1 MKLTQRSFTAGEV
14 SPSVGARAD
23 LDWYNAALS
32 KCKNAYVRAQ
42 GGVYNREGTK
52 YIGESVTS
60 GNQDLRLISFSFS
73 KDESYIL
80 VVSNKSIQ
88 VIYRDAFL
96 LEPGTRNRVHVVTPF
111 EKPWDISHSGFA
123 DTMTMVDG
131 VNLPQVL
138 KRYGHTDWRIETIDF
153 SVSTATPSNIFVH
166 RLTPGTGGKKY
177 AYAATAISVNGVES
191 LAKEGNITTKPI
203 TGEIP
208 MLITVGF
215 AAKEVVESYNIYKS
229 LSPEAGI
236 YGYIGSCK
244 NSLVNA
250 DGKLVGQFLDYNYAP
265 DVALSPP
272 LDNEPFKD
280 AENRPSACSFYQQRR
295 IFAATKND
303 PQKIFCT
310 ETGDISSMRYSRPN
324 KPTDAIIQE
333 VVSNSINRIRH
344 IINFGGLLLLTSEGE
359 IKVTEG
365 ADFVLTPATFGAK
378 VISSYGSSTV
388 VPAKVSDTV
397 IFSQDQ
403 GARLVGLNIDRQS
416 LSIDGNILGNDL
428 SIRAEH
434 IFKGKSIVDMSYC
447 KEPYN
452 ILWCVLDDGTMSGLT
467 YNREHKVWGFHS
479 HDTQGKYK
487 SIATIPK
494 DSTSAMYM
502 VVNRLVDG
510 NQNHYIERLVDRED
524 ENLDDCFFVD
534 CGVSFESESAVKV
547 ISGIRH
553 LYGLEVSILADGNVI
568 KGKKVSPE
576 GTVTLDHS
584 AKKIQVGLPYVT
596 ELSTLSIDNPS
607 NTMRGRDKNVNS
619 IVFDLYQ
626 TRGIKAGQ
634 DGKTLVE
641 LKPRDKD
648 DGVSIKLKTGDAKL
662 VIKRGWNNRGK
673 IEIRHD
679 YPLPFAL
686 ISITPEFGVE

>member
-42 GGVYNREGTK
+42 GGVYNREGTY
-52 YIGESVTS
+52 YIGECVSS
-60 GNQDLRLISFSFS
+60 GDDDVRLISFSFS

-80 VVSNKSIQ
+80 VVTNKVIE
-88 VIYRDAFL
+88 VIYKDSFVTVT
-96 LEPGTRNRVHVVTPF
+96 GSTNRVHVVTPF

-138 KRYGHTDWRIETIDF
+138 KRYSHNDWRIEPIDF
-153 SVSTATPSNIFVH
+153 SVSTAAPSNIYMD
-166 RLTPGTGGKKY
+166 RGTVESGSKKY
-177 AYAATAISVNGVES
+177 AYAATAVGVNGIES
-191 LAKEGNITTKPI
+191 LAKEGNVTTKPI
-203 TGEIP
+203 TSEIP
-208 MLITVGF
+208 MVIRAGF
-215 AAKEVVESYNIYKS
+215 ATKDEVESYNIYKS
-229 LSPEAGI
+229 LSPESKI

-244 NSLVNA
+244 NDFIDAESH
-250 DGKLVGQFLDYNYAP
+250 LVGEFFDYNYAP

-280 AENRPSACSFYQQRR
+280 ADNRPSACSFYQQRR
-295 IFAATKND
+295 IFASTKND

-333 VVSNSINRIRH
+333 VVSNSIDRIRH
-344 IINFGGLLLLTSEGE
+344 IINFGGLLLLTSQGE

-416 LSIDGNILGNDL
+416 LSVDGNVLGNDL

-434 IFKGKSIVDMSYC
+434 IFKGRTIRDITYC
-447 KEPYN
+447 KEPYH
-452 ILWCVLDDGTMSGLT
+452 IVWCVLDDGTIAGLT
-467 YNREHKVWGFHS
+467 YNREHKVWGFHR
-479 HDTQGKYK
+479 HETQGGYV
-487 SIATIPK
+487 SAATIP
-494 DSTSAMYM
+494 SHNISGTYFVVERM
-502 VVNRLVDG
+502 VGG
-510 NQNHYIERLVDRED
+510 NKKHYVERMVKRED
-524 ENLDDCFFVD
+524 TNIEDCFYVD
-534 CGVSFESESAVKV
+534 CGLSYDMSTPATVMSNLS
-547 ISGIRH
+547 H
-553 LYGLEVSILADGNVI
+553 LEGLDVSILADGNVI
-568 KGKKVSPE
+568 YGKKVS
-576 GTVTLDHS
+576 GGSVTLDFP
-584 AKKIQVGLPYVT
+584 AKKVHVGLPYIT
-596 ELSTLSIDNPS
+596 ELSTLSIDNAS

-634 DGKTLVE
+634 VGKTLIE

-662 VIKRGWNNRGK
+662 VIKRGWNSRGK